1 MSDVDFKLGIY
12 ENTTDVVL
20 FVDPNDLDRNA
31 PYSNA
36 NISVVRNAINNHQD
50 GLGTRLGQNDIEFMI
65 RRALNKSPSAIPN
78 ELDERFFTPSAPAG
92 ETESVCLVINQT
104 HGRDD
109 KLAIASATARMP
121 SSLLKPPPGAEGVW
135 DRAIGVHEGT
145 HCNDTLDL
153 SNLTHTDI
161 LLSELQGDLASVQW
175 LKDNNHHD
183 VAQALTDYRIL
194 GAAFD
199 DDIRHATGFAIN
211 TNGHIQN
218 IEDYVKAA
226 EEVGSKML
234 QAVSD
239 EHDLGSQKNALKLA
253 GRNPGRF
260 VRTIE
265 RAIERGEFKDENN
278 PDLESHAQAY
288 TQAFRRQVEGITPPV
303 ASQKNITSFNQV
315 DINDIKGGQ
324 ISVDLAS
331 GDSASMTIGEVTAS
345 DFFASF
351 AHPELANQRI
361 ALQEAAID
369 PALDFSINQNNVATM
384 SV

>member
-1 MSDVDFKLGIY
+1 MSDMDFRVGVY
-12 ENTTDVVL
+12 ENTNDAVL
-20 FVDPNDLDRNA
+20 FIDPNDLDRST

-36 NISVVRNAINNHQD
+36 NISAVRDALNNQQD
-50 GLGTRLGQNDIEFMI
+50 GLGTRLGQNDIEYMI
-65 RRALNKSPSAIPN
+65 RRALNKSPSAIPK
-78 ELDERFFTPSAPAG
+78 ELDERYFTPSAPAG

-104 HGRDD
+104 HGRDE

-121 SSLLKPPPGAEGVW
+121 SSLLKPPPGPEGIW
-135 DRAIGVHEGT
+135 DRFIGVHEGT

-161 LLSELQGDLASVQW
+161 LLSEIKGDLASMQW

-183 VAQALTDYRIL
+183 VAQAFTDYRIL
-194 GAAFD
+194 GAAFND
-199 DDIRHATGFAIN
+199 KIHHATGFAIN

-218 IEDYVKAA
+218 TEDYIKAVK
-226 EEVGSKML
+226 EVGPRML

-239 EHDLGSQKNALKLA
+239 EHDLGSQKNAQKMA

-278 PDLESHAQAY
+278 PDLESHVQAY

-303 ASQKNITSFNQV
+303 ASQNNITSFNQV
-315 DINDIKGGQ
+315 DLNDIKGGE
-324 ISVDLAS
+324 ISVDLAG

-361 ALQEAAID
+361 ALQEAAIN